1 MTSLVD
7 CHAHLE
13 TLEDIKI
20 ILLRAKEAGIS
31 KIITCGSSC
40 KWSTKCVK
48 IAENDS
54 GNLVQIFACVGV
66 HPHDGKDEILKLGD
80 LYLTQLRNLSTS
92 KKVVAIGE
100 CGMDFYEEGEKRP
113 ADTKVLAGKQ
123 LTTDKDVEFQKKLFL
138 QQIELACELKKPLVI
153 HCRNAWDQILSILE
167 QNKSK
172 LTKGGMFHSWTG
184 TLEDAKR
191 AIKLGFYIS
200 ISGIVTF
207 KNAGEIVDVAKWVPI
222 DRLLL
227 ETDSPFLSPVPVRG
241 KTNEPKNV
249 RITAQFVAKLRGVSF
264 EEISEATTRNAEKLF
279 GI

>member
-1 MTSLVD
+1 MASLVD
-7 CHAHLE
+7 SHAHLE

-31 KIITCGSSC
+31 KIITCGSSV
-40 KWSTKCVK
+40 KWSAKCVK
-48 IAENDS
+48 IAEGDS

-66 HPHDGKDEILKLGD
+66 HPQDGKAEVEKIGDE
-80 LYLTQLRNLSTS
+80 YLVQLRQLSTS

-100 CGMDFYEEGEKRP
+100 CGMDFY
-113 ADTKVLAGKQ
+113 
-123 LTTDKDVEFQKKLFL
+123 DKDDLKDVDFQKKLFI
-138 QQIELACELKKPLVI
+138 QQIELAHELKKPLVI
-153 HCRNAWDQILSILE
+153 HCRNAWSQILSILE
-167 QNKSK
+167 QHKNM

-191 AIKLGFYIS
+191 AIRLGFYIS

-207 KNAGEIVDVAKWVPI
+207 KNAGEIIDVAKWVPI
-222 DRLLL
+222 DRILL

-249 RITAQFVAKLRGVSF
+249 RITAQFVAKLRGISF
-264 EEISEATTRNAEKLF
+264 EEISGSTTRNAEKLF
-279 GI
+279 GLK